1 MATNRT
7 FTMIKPDAVAAGNI
21 GAIIDQITKN
31 GFKIVALKYTN
42 LSADK
47 AGQFYAVHKERPF
60 YNDLV
65 GFMSSGPIVAAI
77 LEKDN
82 AIEDFRKLIGATDPA
97 KADKGTIRQ
106 LYAESIGENAIP
118 GSDSDD
124 NALIECNFFFSNLE
138 RI

>member
-1 MATNRT
+1 
-7 FTMIKPDAVAAGNI
+7 MIKPDAVAAGNI
-21 GAIIDQITKN
+21 GAIIDQITKS

-42 LSADK
+42 LTAEK

-60 YNDLV
+60 YSALV
-65 GFMSSGPIVAAI
+65 DFMSSGPIVAAI

-97 KADKGTIRQ
+97 KADEGTIRK
-106 LYAESIGENAIP
+106 LFAASVGENAVH
-118 GSDSDD
+118 GSDSDE
-124 NALIECNFFFSNLE
+124 NAAIEGSFFFSAFE